1 MSNTRA
7 FGPWLRQ
14 LRTTQDLTQERL
26 ADAAGCAPETIRS
39 FENGRRRP
47 SRAIARRL
55 AEVLGLPPEEAE
67 RFVGL
72 ARGDQEQPPATPPPA
87 SQPAPALPGDA
98 LAALRAEASS
108 LIGRRPELER
118 LRGALLAEGRRLV
131 TLLGPGGVG
140 KTRLALQTAA
150 DLAGGFPDG
159 SVFVPLAPVADGSE
173 ALSALAEA
181 VGCALPPGVR
191 PADALLA
198 FLAPRRLLLTL
209 DNLEHLLGP
218 AQPEQ
223 IADLAARIV
232 REAPDVQLL
241 VTSRERLQLQA
252 EWVVELGGLGL
263 PADDS
268 PAGIARSD
276 AVLLFVER
284 ARRTSGA
291 FALGPA
297 TQEAVARI
305 CRRLEGLPL
314 AIELAAAQ
322 VSFLPPAA
330 LLQRLDQAL
339 AILEGGAR
347 DLPERQRTMRA
358 TIDWSYNLLS
368 EDERLLFQRLAVFMG
383 GFTLEAGEAVGAGGA
398 IRPEQ
403 CLRLLGRLVNQSLVQ
418 REEAGEAGARYRLL
432 EPVRQYALERLE
444 EREGEAAATQ
454 GRHAA
459 YFVALSA
466 AAEPLL
472 RTAEQVRTVERL
484 EREYANLS
492 AAMAWL
498 LARGEAAT
506 AAGFGRTLWLFL
518 WLRGHFRQGLRWMEE
533 ALAQLPQA
541 PSRGRADALLTIC
554 VLAYGQADYGRA
566 APLAEQAL
574 AAYEAI
580 GHEWGV
586 AESLSMVGLIAA
598 ALQQHERAAQ
608 VMEPA
613 VARSLAVGNRWSA
626 AMTLTYWAP
635 ILLNQGAYRRAAAL
649 AEQALGLA
657 RELGDRIAEYSA
669 RYNLA
674 LVAQAEGDAAAAR
687 GLFAAALALAVELGD
702 EGNVVSCLKGLG
714 GVAVAQRQPQRA
726 ARLWGA
732 AEALHSAGES
742 AQYAY
747 TLDQALYEQMLERA
761 QAGVDATAWAAAWAE
776 GRAMS
781 QRQAVAYALGE

>member
-1 MSNTRA
+1 MSNNRE
-7 FGPWLRQ
+7 FGAWLRQ
-14 LRTTQDLTQERL
+14 LRTAQDLTQERL

-47 SRAIARRL
+47 SRSIARRL
-55 AEVLGLPPEEAE
+55 AEVLGLPADEQE
-67 RFVGL
+67 RFIGL
-72 ARGDQEQPPATPPPA
+72 ARGELGPPI
-87 SQPAPALPGDA
+87 SQPEAGAPAAPRLASRPELLLPGDP
-98 LAALRAEASS
+98 

-118 LRGALLAEGRRLV
+118 LRAALLDERRRLV

-150 DLAGGFPDG
+150 DLAGSFADG
-159 SVFVPLAPVADGSE
+159 AAFVPLAPVADASQ

-181 VGCALPPGVR
+181 VGCALPPGAL

-198 FLAPRRLLLTL
+198 FLAPRRMLLAL
-209 DNLEHLLGP
+209 DNLEHLLGLGQ
-218 AQPEQ
+218 AEQ
-223 IADLAARIV
+223 ITGLLARIV
-232 REAPDVQLL
+232 RESPSVQLL

-252 EWVVELGGLGL
+252 EWVVEIGGLAL
-263 PADDS
+263 PVDDS
-268 PAGIARSD
+268 AAGIARSD

-284 ARRTSGA
+284 ARRTSDA
-291 FALGPA
+291 FALGPS
-297 TQEAVARI
+297 TQAAVAQI

-368 EDERLLFQRLAVFMG
+368 ADERELFQRLAVFVG
-383 GFTLEAGEAVGAGGA
+383 GFTLEAAEAVGAGGA

-403 CLRLLGRLVNQSLVQ
+403 CLRLLGRLVSQSLVL
-418 REEAGEAGARYRLL
+418 RNDAGDGGARYRLL
-432 EPVRQYALERLE
+432 EPVRQYALERLGDRE
-444 EREGEAAATQ
+444 EEAAAAR

-459 YFVALSA
+459 YFVALA
-466 AAEPLL
+466 KATEPLL
-472 RTAEQVRTVERL
+472 RTAEQVRLIERL
-484 EREYANLS
+484 ELEYANLS

-498 LARGEAAT
+498 LAEGDAAT
-506 AAGFGRTLWLFL
+506 AAGLGRALWLFL
-518 WLRGHFRQGLRWMEE
+518 WLRGHFREGLRWMDA
-533 ALAQLPQA
+533 ALARLSDTT
-541 PSRGRADALLTIC
+541 PSKGRADALVTIC
-554 VLAYGQADYGRA
+554 VLAYGQADYDRA

-574 AAYEAI
+574 AAYEAV
-580 GHEWGV
+580 GDEWGI
-586 AESLSMVGLIAA
+586 AESLAMVGLIAA
-598 ALQQHERAAQ
+598 ALQQHERAALFL
-608 VMEPA
+608 EAA
-613 VARSLAVGNRWSA
+613 VPRSLAVGNRWSA
-626 AMTLTYWAP
+626 AMILTYWAP
-635 ILLNQGAYRRAAAL
+635 ILLNQGAYRRAAEL

-674 LVAQAEGDAAAAR
+674 LVAQAEGDVGAAR
-687 GLFAAALALAVELGD
+687 QLFGEALALAVELGD
-702 EGNVVSCLKGLG
+702 AGNVVSCLKGLG
-714 GVAVAQRQPQRA
+714 GVAVAQRQPERA

-732 AEALHSAGES
+732 AEALRSSGEP

-747 TLDQALYEQMLERA
+747 TLDRALYEQMLTRA
-761 QAGVDATAWAAAWAE
+761 QAGLDAARWAAAWAA
-776 GRAMS
+776 GQAMT
-781 QRQAVAYALGE
+781 QPQAVAYALGQ